1 MRLIDA
7 DALIEKL
14 DDFNKWCKDGRL
26 QGSLFVA
33 DVVGDMST
41 VCDIDVIRA
50 EIDFHATTFIKGKRY
65 IEKDFALDIIDKHFK
80 GA

>member
-1 MRLIDA
+1 MLIDA
-7 DALIEKL
+7 DKIIEDYESCADMFSDDEL
-14 DDFNKWCKDGRL
+14 DGIELVIEWIKD
-26 QGSLFVA
+26 A
-33 DVVGDMST
+33 PT

-80 GA
+80 GHK